1 MINKFVIVKKD
12 KMLRNE
18 LNKKCKKMKKT
29 IGEHF
34 ESVFRGTK
42 VDQNTLYILITQ
54 KMHYV

>member
-1 MINKFVIVKKD
+1 MYDKQICNSKKD

-18 LNKKCKKMKKT
+18 LNKKCKKKKKT

-42 VDQNTLYILITQ
+42 VDQNTLYILVT
-54 KMHYV
+54 